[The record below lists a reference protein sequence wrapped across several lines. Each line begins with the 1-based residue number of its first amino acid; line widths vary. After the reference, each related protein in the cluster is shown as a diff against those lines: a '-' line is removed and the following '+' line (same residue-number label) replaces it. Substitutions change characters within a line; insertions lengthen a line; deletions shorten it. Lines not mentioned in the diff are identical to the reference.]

1 MSNTDS
7 YYFMISLRLPK
18 TLETKLNQVS
28 KKEDRTKSDI
38 IKELLEDYLLS
49 YNSPK
54 NAYEMGKE
62 YFGKVK
68 SGRSD
73 GSVNY
78 KKVIKDKI
86 MQKHKAAK

>member
-1 MSNTDS
+1 
-7 YYFMISLRLPK
+7 MISLRLSK

-49 YNSPK
+49 YNSPQ

-68 SGRSD
+68 SGRAD

-78 KKVIKDKI
+78 KKIIKDKI
-86 MQKHKAAK
+86 MQKHMAAK

>member
-1 MSNTDS
+1 
-7 YYFMISLRLPK
+7 MISLRLPK

-28 KKEDRTKSDI
+28 KKEDRTKSEI
-38 IKELLEDYLLS
+38 IKDLLEDYLTN
-49 YNSPK
+49 YQSPK

-62 YFGKVK
+62 YFGKIK
-68 SGRSD
+68 SGRAD

-78 KKVIKDKI
+78 KELIKNRV

>member
-1 MSNTDS
+1 
-7 YYFMISLRLPK
+7 MISLRLPK

-49 YNSPK
+49 YNSPQ

-78 KKVIKDKI
+78 KKIIKDKI
-86 MQKHKAAK
+86 KQKHLASK

>member
-1 MSNTDS
+1 
-7 YYFMISLRLPK
+7 MISLRLPK

-38 IKELLEDYLLS
+38 IKELLEEYLLS

-62 YFGKVK
+62 YFGKIK

-78 KKVIKDKI
+78 KKLIKDKI